1 MSKTL
6 HDVAQAAPD
15 SYIEGGFVATVTK
28 PASRQTKTG
37 KTMFKAIL
45 TDGSLEVDAT
55 SFSQTFD
62 HWDGKRVVFYG
73 QGIKRG
79 ADYNGKAQVTL
90 GDRVK
95 VTVEGS
101 GSSPS
106 PSPSPSSSPAP
117 QAAPSG
123 KTFQQRMDDMGLFFA
138 HCYARATDFAT
149 QRGIEADV
157 EGVRNIATTFFIQGQ
172 KDGLHINPPAL

>member
-6 HDVAQAAPD
+6 NDVAQAAPD

-45 TDGSLEVDAT
+45 TDGNLEVDAT

-73 QGIKRG
+73 QGLKRG

-95 VTVEGS
+95 VTVEG
-101 GSSPS
+101 GAATPNPPS
-106 PSPSPSSSPAP
+106 PAPSPAP
-117 QAAPSG
+117 QDAPRG
-123 KTFQQRMDDMGLFFA
+123 RTFQQRMDDYGLFFA
-138 HCYARATDFAT
+138 HCYARANDFAT

-172 KDGLHINPPAL
+172 KDGLHVNPPAL